1 MTETSTTILEK
12 DQQNEE
18 LSSTKKMI
26 EKSKNID
33 KSEECPTCDCICP
46 NPERLNPKN
55 LFTKQDLKNNEIV
68 ATNNNNRGGPGSNP
82 TNSFESS
89 WTARPLIH
97 QQNSN
102 DQLIQRTFD
111 DSKASFNTVCT
122 RELEVLALV
131 KEGRSLFLWS
141 LLKQVFFEAVGEVAK
156 VCVSLKSN
164 QQVKLV

>member
-1 MTETSTTILEK
+1 M
-12 DQQNEE
+12 
-18 LSSTKKMI
+18 M

-68 ATNNNNRGGPGSNP
+68 ATNNDRGGSGSNP
-82 TNSFESS
+82 PPNSFESS

-111 DSKASFNTVCT
+111 DSKAFFHTVCI
-122 RELEVLALV
+122 RDLGL
-131 KEGRSLFLWS
+131 
-141 LLKQVFFEAVGEVAK
+141 
-156 VCVSLKSN
+156 
-164 QQVKLV
+164 

>member
-1 MTETSTTILEK
+1 MNCDSLLVIINFFFSDEDMTETSTTVLEK
-12 DQQNEE
+12 DRQNEE
-18 LSSTKKMI
+18 LSSSNKMI

-46 NPERLNPKN
+46 NPKN

-82 TNSFESS
+82 PPNSFESS

-111 DSKASFNTVCT
+111 DSKASF
-122 RELEVLALV
+122 
-131 KEGRSLFLWS
+131 SLYQRFRLIN
-141 LLKQVFFEAVGEVAK
+141 LG
-156 VCVSLKSN
+156 N
-164 QQVKLV
+164 